1 MIRTLVALLLLCPA
15 VAAIAQDVQAAQS
28 RQATKSREEN
38 SLTSDV
44 RRERDALSSTCG
56 SLKGVP
62 GCAQILFT
70 DHPFHIAVG
79 SIAPQNGVAAGG
91 AFTHEQDTKSTRL
104 KWNADA
110 VASSSA
116 AWRAGGYLKIIPTPS
131 KPDIGVT
138 TNPNAKPSLAIH
150 PYPIFNLYVQG
161 ISLPAITYF
170 GIGTNTLLSNRSYFG
185 MTQTIVG
192 ANAIVPI
199 SNRIIS
205 SRIGLSIFGEMNGRF
220 VQIRGNHSKSSP
232 SIEQLYTPATAPGL
246 DQQPGFLQLTEGLR
260 VKHLFTPFRTRIDY
274 SAALQEFIAP
284 GSAFTF
290 RRFTLDFGHEFA
302 IYKQQQMRVQ
312 NVNQGPDDCRDR
324 LDQPCPKASF
334 TRNREGAITARFLL
348 TESIASAGNAV
359 PFYFQPTL
367 GGSDINGQTMLA
379 SYQDYRFRAPNLM
392 LAQGAFEH
400 VIWGPFG
407 FVFTAEGGKV
417 TQARGDLGFDQ
428 WKYSLS
434 TGFTIRAGAL
444 PVFTFQ
450 YAWGGNESS
459 HTTALL
465 SPTLLGSQ
473 ARPSLQ

>member
-1 MIRTLVALLLLCPA
+1 MIRTLAALLLLCPA
-15 VAAIAQDVQAAQS
+15 IAAAAQDTKAQDP
-28 RQATKSREEN
+28 KEG
-38 SLTSDV
+38 SLASEM
-44 RRERDALSSTCG
+44 RREREALSSTCN
-56 SLKGVP
+56 SLKGAF
-62 GCAQILFT
+62 GCGQNLFM
-70 DHPFHIAVG
+70 DPPFHIAVG
-79 SIAPQNGVAAGG
+79 SIAPQNGFAAGA
-91 AFTHEQDTKSTRL
+91 AFAHEQDTKSTRL

-110 VASSSA
+110 VASGSA

-131 KPDIGVT
+131 KTDIGVT
-138 TNPNAKPSLAIH
+138 TNPNVKPSLAIH

-161 ISLPAITYF
+161 ISLPTITYF
-170 GIGTNTLLSNRSYFG
+170 GIGTNTPVSNRSYFG

-199 SNRIIS
+199 STRIIP
-205 SRIGLSIFGEMNGRF
+205 SRIGLSIFGDMNGRF

-232 SIEQLYTPATAPGL
+232 SIEQLYTPASAPGL

-260 VKHLFTPFRTRIDY
+260 VKHLFSPIRTRIDY

-312 NVNQGPDDCRDR
+312 NVNQGPDDCRDH

-334 TRNREGAITARFLL
+334 TRNREGTVTARFLL
-348 TESIASAGNAV
+348 TESIATAGNVV

-367 GGSDINGQTMLA
+367 GGSNINGQTMLA

-407 FVFTAEGGKV
+407 FLFTAEGGKV

-444 PVFTFQ
+444 PVLTFQ
-450 YAWGGNESS
+450 YAWGGNETS
-459 HTTALL
+459 HATALL
-465 SPTLLGSQ
+465 SPTLLGSSP
-473 ARPSLQ
+473 RPSLQ